1 MEKAKEKLN
10 VNILKGK
17 KGKCIKNGKK
27 IGKEKIKNIKINNNY
42 IKEKSFKNSE
52 IKICK
57 KSKKRFKNNKEKKKT
72 KCKYP

>member
-42 IKEKSFKNSE
+42 IKEKVL
-52 IKICK
+52 
-57 KSKKRFKNNKEKKKT
+57 KT
-72 KCKYP
+72 LK